1 MIKIKNG
8 VRYEKNGWT
17 YLSTK
22 GTAKERGYANG
33 LITMEPNTVIQYFVD
48 SPYSPQ
54 HEKSMLYSSVEEFDK
69 FVKNYTENP
78 HLSEKDRDGFLWE
91 NYRKTL

>member
-1 MIKIKNG
+1 M
-8 VRYEKNGWT
+8 VP
-17 YLSTK
+17 
-22 GTAKERGYANG
+22 RGYANG

-54 HEKSMLYSSVEEFDK
+54 HEKSMLYSSVKKFDD
-69 FVKNYTENP
+69 FVKNYTDNP

-91 NYRKTL
+91 EYRKTL